1 MKIAQSSIHIE
12 RKLNILD
19 SAKSFLS
26 YLYEILTEVGI
37 YPGIQ
42 SSDAKKTILL
52 NKFTLVLCMI
62 SFTLSVFFYYLGW
75 KLPSIALSI
84 QFFLNLQIF
93 YLHSR
98 RNFSL
103 AKYVY
108 FAVINFFVLITTSI
122 FGLESGMIFLFLP
135 VLIQDFIFFKD
146 SEVQEKLRCGTFSVL
161 SLLFLE
167 LTNYSFLSA
176 ISPNTIL
183 QKYLSIYSLISVGI
197 ITVYLVGI
205 ALKLNENP
213 EFLLSENKK
222 LQLYLEKEVYTRQ
235 NAYESLAFSIKMQ
248 REVLNGIHGGVIIV
262 DKNGFIHNS
271 NQIFE
276 DMFGLYGE
284 NAMDGG
290 NFFEDVNIIYRNCPG
305 CIPEILENI
314 NQVLNGNIG
323 YSELELEKSHSHKL
337 EFISMKISEIKNA
350 SFHGVCL
357 MHNDITE
364 LKKAKMRLE
373 YIKSINVNLKTVL
386 PDIMLNMN
394 KELFITDF
402 HSDKTS
408 SLYFPKERMV
418 GKNLLDLNLTESVS
432 KDLKKTISQVFS
444 TGNSYTIH
452 YNFELDS
459 ISYSYEARFLK
470 SDEEEIMVVL
480 KKLEDSEVNY
490 YIKNIEI

>member
-1 MKIAQSSIHIE
+1 MKIAQSSIQIG
-12 RKLNILD
+12 RKLNIID
-19 SAKSFLS
+19 STKSLIS
-26 YLYEILTEVGI
+26 YLYEVLTEVGI

-42 SSDAKKTILL
+42 PSDAKKTILL
-52 NKFTLVLCMI
+52 NKFTIVLCSI
-62 SFTLSVFFYYLGW
+62 SFTLSVFFYFIGW

-84 QFFLNLQIF
+84 QFLLNLQIF
-93 YLHSR
+93 FLHYK

-103 AKYVY
+103 AKYAY
-108 FAVINFFVLITTSI
+108 FAVVNIFALSITSI

-135 VLIQDFIFFKD
+135 IIIQNFIFFKD
-146 SEVQEKLRCGTFSVL
+146 SEVQEKLRCGTFSAL
-161 SLLFLE
+161 SILFLE
-167 LTNYSFLSA
+167 LTNYSLLSA
-176 ISPNTIL
+176 VPLNNIL
-183 QKYLSIYSLISVGI
+183 QKYLSIYSLVSVGI

-222 LQLYLEKEVYTRQ
+222 LQMYLEKEVYTRQ
-235 NAYESLAFSIKMQ
+235 SAYESLAFSVKMQ

-284 NAMDGG
+284 YALKGG
-290 NFFEDVNIIYRNCPG
+290 NFYEEINTIYRNCSES
-305 CIPEILENI
+305 IPEIFENI
-314 NQVLNGNIG
+314 KNVLNGNIG
-323 YSELELEKSHSHKL
+323 YSELVLEKIYSHKL
-337 EFISMKISEIKNA
+337 EYISMKISEIKNV

-357 MHNDITE
+357 MHNDVSE
-364 LKKAKMRLE
+364 LKRAKMRLD

-394 KELFITDF
+394 KDLFITDF

-418 GKNLLDLNLTESVS
+418 GKNLMELNLAESVILDLKN
-432 KDLKKTISQVFS
+432 TISQVFS
-444 TGNSYTIH
+444 TGNSHTIH

-459 ISYSYEARFLK
+459 VSYSYEARFLK

-480 KKLEDSEVNY
+480 KKLEDSKVNY
-490 YIKNIEI
+490 FI

>member
-1 MKIAQSSIHIE
+1 MKLAQSIQIE
-12 RKLNILD
+12 RKLNLKD
-19 SAKSFLS
+19 STKSFFF
-26 YLYEILTEVGI
+26 YLYESLTEIGI

-42 SSDAKKTILL
+42 SADAKKTILL
-52 NKFTLVLCMI
+52 NKFTLVLCTV
-62 SFTLSVFFYYLGW
+62 SFTLSVFFYFLGW
-75 KLPSIALSI
+75 RIPSIALAI

-93 YLHSR
+93 YLQYK

-103 AKYVY
+103 AKFVY
-108 FAVINFFVLITTSI
+108 FAIVNIFALCITSI

-135 VLIQDFIFFKD
+135 IIIQVFIFFKD
-146 SEVQEKLRCGTFSVL
+146 SEVQEKLRCGTFSIL

-167 LTNYSFLSA
+167 MTNYSILSTV
-176 ISPNTIL
+176 SLNTIL
-183 QKYLSIYSLISVGI
+183 QKYLSIYSLFSVGI

-213 EFLLSENKK
+213 EVLLSENKK
-222 LQLYLEKEVYTRQ
+222 LQMYLEKEVYTRQ
-235 NAYESLAFSIKMQ
+235 NAYESLAFSVKMQ
-248 REVLNGIHGGVIIV
+248 REVLNGIHGGIIIM

-276 DMFGLYGE
+276 SMFGLSGKY
-284 NAMDGG
+284 ALKGG
-290 NFFEDVNIIYRNCPG
+290 NFFEEINTIYRNCSDS
-305 CIPEILENI
+305 IPIILENI
-314 NQVLNGNIG
+314 NKVLDGNLG
-323 YSELELEKSHSHKL
+323 YSEMELEEIQNHKL
-337 EFISMKISEIKNA
+337 VYISMKISEIKNA

-357 MHNDITE
+357 MHNDISE
-364 LKKAKMRLE
+364 LKKAKMRLD
-373 YIKSINVNLKTVL
+373 YFKFININLKTVL

-394 KELFITDF
+394 KDLFITDF

-418 GKNLLDLNLTESVS
+418 GKNLLELNLTESVIL
-432 KDLKKTISQVFS
+432 DLKKTISQVFF

-459 ISYSYEARFLK
+459 ISYSYEAKFMK

-490 YIKNIEI
+490 FI